1 MSLPTD
7 RTEYLFSY
15 GTLRLEPVQIAT
27 FGRKLD
33 GAPDRLPGH
42 RLVSRHRSSVGLR
55 WPSKRIAALHRL
67 PIRSVLAARCAL
79 RCAPMAARS
88 LRHLIR
94 DATLALLEIRDA
106 AVVRTSGMTHHPMLV
121 PTGQPRDLVDG
132 TVFAITPEELRHA
145 DSYEVADYR
154 RERITLASG
163 LSAWVYVDARPAAG
177 TA

>member
-1 MSLPTD
+1 MNGLAMSLPTD

-15 GTLRLEPVQIAT
+15 GTLGLEPVQIAT

-33 GAPDRLPGH
+33 RAPDRLPGH
-42 RLVSRHRSSVGLR
+42 RLAPLEV
-55 WPSKRIAALHRL
+55 PDAALVPTR
-67 PIRSVLAARCAL
+67 
-79 RCAPMAARS
+79 
-88 LRHLIR
+88 
-94 DATLALLEIRDA
+94 
-106 AVVRTSGMTHHPMLV
+106 GMTHPAMLV
-121 PTGQPRDLVDG
+121 LRGQPRDVVDG

-145 DSYEVADYR
+145 DAYEVADYR

>member
-7 RTEYLFSY
+7 CTEYLFSY
-15 GTLRLEPVQIAT
+15 GTLRLESVQIAT

-33 GAPDRLPGH
+33 GAPDHLPGH
-42 RLVSRHRSSVGLR
+42 R
-55 WPSKRIAALHRL
+55 
-67 PIRSVLAARCAL
+67 
-79 RCAPMAARS
+79 
-88 LRHLIR
+88 
-94 DATLALLEIRDA
+94 LALLEIRDA